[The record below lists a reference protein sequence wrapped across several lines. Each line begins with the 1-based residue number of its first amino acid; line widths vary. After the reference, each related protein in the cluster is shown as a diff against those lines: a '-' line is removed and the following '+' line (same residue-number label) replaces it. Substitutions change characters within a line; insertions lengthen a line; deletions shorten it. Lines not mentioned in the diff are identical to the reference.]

1 MRVNVSYTAELEEV
15 PTVVQDLCVGVGN
28 RLESLSQNLKGLG
41 DPLSVSLSDINLQ
54 EVYLSIEYV
63 RRELNSLDIRLQD
76 TQSMVEGL
84 APIAADPEGYVQRVM
99 AEQERREQ
107 AEQAATTA
115 VVEEVEAE
123 SEEDSEQQ

>member
-107 AEQAATTA
+107 AEQAVTTA

>member
-1 MRVNVSYTAELEEV
+1 
-15 PTVVQDLCVGVGN
+15 
-28 RLESLSQNLKGLG
+28 
-41 DPLSVSLSDINLQ
+41 LSDINLQ